1 MMLKTETSYPRYN
14 YWPVYL
20 KSKIHLFINHNYLL
34 ICYEKD
40 FKKSYDSF
48 NYHGCILFDWM
59 RSIC

>member
-40 FKKSYDSF
+40 FKKF
-48 NYHGCILFDWM
+48 
-59 RSIC
+59 